1 MIASY
6 LRRFAEIVDE
16 RGVVPAIKSTVR
28 FLSLSYSH
36 YVGIL
41 KAKKK
46 YQNSQTQLKMRYT

>member
-41 KAKKK
+41 KAKKNIK
-46 YQNSQTQLKMRYT
+46 TLRRNSK